1 MLTCALCMTLRLFD
15 KLTSLIYQG
24 RQIPV
29 TVKSTRVYMIEH
41 ALNVYYCVTLR
52 EFCYACSAAGSPL
65 ESAYSNVSMEILH
78 VSTTCVHVV
87 PLVS

>member
-1 MLTCALCMTLRLFD
+1 MTLRLFD

-41 ALNVYYCVTLR
+41 ALNAYYCVTLQ
-52 EFCYACSAAGSPL
+52 GSVMPAL
-65 ESAYSNVSMEILH
+65 QL
-78 VSTTCVHVV
+78 VV
-87 PLVS
+87 PLRVPIQMFQWKFCMY